1 MKYFEYLSAKRKEK
15 LSLLE
20 RQNVVSAAAF
30 KKEKEALSESYIT
43 LRKAELAAAIK
54 ETAWQADCSHDF
66 SSFTVSRSPEFI
78 ASGERGSTI
87 LVMSCKKCGLVKKE
101 RL

>member
-1 MKYFEYLSAKRKEK
+1 MKLFEYLSAKRKEK

-30 KKEKEALSESYIT
+30 KKEKKALSESYIA

-54 ETAWQADCSHDF
+54 ETESQGDCNHKFSHKIITKD
-66 SSFTVSRSPEFI
+66 VGMGIPD
-78 ASGERGSTI
+78 AQC
-87 LVMSCKKCGLVKKE
+87 LVLYCTKCGLVKKE
-101 RL
+101 GI

>member
-54 ETAWQADCSHDF
+54 ETEFQGDCSHDF
-66 SSFTVSRSPEFI
+66 SSFTVSLPSKFI
-78 ASGERGSTI
+78 ATGERASTI

>member
-30 KKEKEALSESYIT
+30 KKEKEALSESYIA
-43 LRKAELAAAIK
+43 LRKAELVAAIK
-54 ETAWQADCSHDF
+54 ETEFQGDCNHEFSHIIIEEP
-66 SSFTVSRSPEFI
+66 SRFD
-78 ASGERGSTI
+78 GEITRTI
-87 LVMSCKKCGLVKKE
+87 VFFCEKCTLVRKE

>member
-1 MKYFEYLSAKRKEK
+1 MKYFEYLSAKRKYK

-43 LRKAELAAAIK
+43 LRKAELAVAIK
-54 ETAWQADCSHDF
+54 ETEFQGDCNHKFSHIIEEKGTGFDGG
-66 SSFTVSRSPEFI
+66 VSR
-78 ASGERGSTI
+78 T
-87 LVMSCKKCGLVKKE
+87 LVFFCEKCALVKKE